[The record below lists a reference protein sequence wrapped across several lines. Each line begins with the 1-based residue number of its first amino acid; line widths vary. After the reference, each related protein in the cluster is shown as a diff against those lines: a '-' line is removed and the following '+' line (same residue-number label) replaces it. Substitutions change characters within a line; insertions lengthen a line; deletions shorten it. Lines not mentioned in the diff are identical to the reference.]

1 MRTIINIKKLLV
13 TENLSFP
20 TSICIDTEGNLFVAE
35 SGLSW
40 DGNIGGGEILRIL
53 PNGDKELLI

>member
-20 TSICIDTEGNLFVAE
+20 TSICIDTDRNLFVAE
-35 SGLSW
+35 SGLPW
-40 DGNIGGGEILRIL
+40 NGNIGGGKILRIL